1 MCLCVSLNTSRTSIV
16 GCISAIQMHLIS
28 LWKQNFNME
37 VSSSVI
43 YPKCNLP
50 KEVWKADG
58 VKIFLH
64 EPATNSHGSVLSFV
78 TPLFA
83 LKLSTPSR
91 VDAAN
96 EAVKAPSMSRDA
108 RHVHTTAVRWR
119 TSLTLE
125 MHCGSNRSVGSV
137 AFVKQ
142 FRNVQ
147 PFRQRRI
154 PRSVRSCYA
163 NIRKYTVQWNRLCNT
178 SRENTWICQ
187 KAPLRRRTEVVWTRS

>member
-1 MCLCVSLNTSRTSIV
+1 MHQRNTDAFNIV
-16 GCISAIQMHLIS
+16 
-28 LWKQNFNME
+28 ME
-37 VSSSVI
+37 TKLQHGSEFQRYI
-43 YPKCNLP
+43 PKMQLAQGSM
-50 KEVWKADG
+50 EGWRSEDILA
-58 VKIFLH
+58 

-163 NIRKYTVQWNRLCNT
+163 NIRKYTVQWNRVCNT